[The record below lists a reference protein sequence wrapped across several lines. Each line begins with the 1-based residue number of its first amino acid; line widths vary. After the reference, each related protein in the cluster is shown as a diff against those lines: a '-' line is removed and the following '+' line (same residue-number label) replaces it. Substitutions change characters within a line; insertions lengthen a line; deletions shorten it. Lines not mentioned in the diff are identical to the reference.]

1 MTQTMKFRVSKDV
14 MIWAIKESQKDEAE
28 ISSKYPKIGE
38 WIEGISEPTLKQIE
52 SLANYLKIPFG
63 YMFLQTP
70 PKSNVMQVEFRTID
84 NKLPNISKNL
94 KDTLLEMDRSQAWMR
109 DYRKNLG
116 WTKLDVIEQFETK
129 ISDKSSVEEIVDH
142 AKSLLGIEH
151 DWYKKINSNEKAFN
165 YIREKLEDV
174 GVLVMQN
181 GVVGLNTHRKLD
193 LDEFRAFML
202 YDDIAPLI
210 FINGV
215 DGTTGKMFSLI
226 HEFIHIL
233 YQQEDIVSE
242 RSNAEVKE
250 NERRINRITAE
261 FLMPTAI
268 VMQEWDAIDNKT
280 DIEKVD
286 TISKLLKVSAHAL
299 AIKLA
304 EKGVVTGNVVA
315 IIAGRHRNNK
325 KSAPGGDFYRTYN
338 SKMSSSF
345 VKSVVSETESG
356 NLSYTHAFRLLGG
369 IAGPAYNQIKQGVI
383 YG

>member
-1 MTQTMKFRVSKDV
+1 
-14 MIWAIKESQKDEAE
+14 
-28 ISSKYPKIGE
+28 
-38 WIEGISEPTLKQIE
+38 
-52 SLANYLKIPFG
+52 
-63 YMFLQTP
+63 
-70 PKSNVMQVEFRTID
+70 
-84 NKLPNISKNL
+84 
-94 KDTLLEMDRSQAWMR
+94 MR